1 MLMGLMKI
9 KFIYL
14 VGEGKRLERKE
25 NGRKKTKVGDEWC
38 REDEKEVF
46 LTIHIYIYIYF
57 FFEE

>member
-25 NGRKKTKVGDEWC
+25 NGRKKTKVGDEWF

-46 LTIHIYIYIYF
+46 LTIHIYIF
-57 FFEE
+57 FVEK

>member
-25 NGRKKTKVGDEWC
+25 NGRKQTKVGDERC
-38 REDEKEVF
+38 RKDEKEVF
-46 LTIHIYIYIYF
+46 LTIHIYIF
-57 FFEE
+57 FFEK